1 MCLRIDDLFGRSA
14 CYGARICGST
24 PQSEHRDF
32 RSMQAHWNGQLI
44 AASDDIVTVDG
55 NAYFPLDALDPACI
69 QPSDHTSVCGWK
81 GTAHYYDVV
90 AGGEVNVNAAW
101 FYPEPKEAAQQIK
114 GRVAFWKGV
123 RVG

>member
-1 MCLRIDDLFGRSA
+1 
-14 CYGARICGST
+14 
-24 PQSEHRDF
+24 
-32 RSMQAHWNGQLI
+32 MQAFWNGQLI

-55 NAYFPLDALDPACI
+55 NAYFPLAALYPACI

-90 AGGEVNVNAAW
+90 AGDAVNANAAW

-123 RVG
+123 QVR